1 MKKLAGRKT
10 ASISFT
16 AENVIKAVARETGS
30 KEADLEA
37 EEIEFGICFEVR
49 AIGKSDL
56 GGEAQVWVLRDRS
69 AAERRAME
77 LVLDDL
83 CEGIDVLIGHFDEKS
98 VLDALLVATRR
109 TDLRPWITSKRRS
122 SYQGRGWRTARDFW
136 HDWRVCG
143 LKPVARRL
151 PGSETCNPSR
161 REHLRL
167 QWAMLERDID
177 RIMSDRKRIT
187 DFLFEESGKRESM
200 CWLLSEQCR
209 FDRDRLARFLMK
221 AAGGPERVFR
231 VREMQEGFML
241 EGL

>member
-77 LVLDDL
+77 LVL
-83 CEGIDVLIGHFDEKS
+83 EKKFGYMAS
-98 VLDALLVATRR
+98 LKGTEVVAVPIQDAVGTLKTVDTKFY
-109 TDLRPWITSKRRS
+109 DI
-122 SYQGRGWRTARDFW
+122 ARIFF
-136 HDWRVCG
+136 G
-143 LKPVARRL
+143 
-151 PGSETCNPSR
+151 
-161 REHLRL
+161 
-167 QWAMLERDID
+167 
-177 RIMSDRKRIT
+177 
-187 DFLFEESGKRESM
+187 
-200 CWLLSEQCR
+200 
-209 FDRDRLARFLMK
+209 
-221 AAGGPERVFR
+221 
-231 VREMQEGFML
+231 
-241 EGL
+241 